1 MLTDLVDVLRG
12 AGLAVVER
20 PGWRTRGH
28 GQMSGVR
35 CVVLH
40 HTAGPATGEA
50 PSLGVVENGRPGLAG
65 PLAQLGPRP
74 LGHLVRRRRRALPPH
89 RRDLRALAGQTWAV
103 GVEAEATGRDPWPP
117 VQYSSYLRGAR
128 ALADHYDVPHSRVLG
143 HREIARPLG
152 RKIDPNFDLA
162 TFRAALTSQESILT
176 TPAGLWAAPIRNF
189 NGDVVSAQ
197 QILVG
202 TEARTADLQRQLAA
216 ARAEIAALTV
226 KVESITPGP
235 VTVTNPPVD
244 LRALAATVADVLA
257 ERLRG

>member
-1 MLTDLVDVLRG
+1 MLTGLADVLRG
-12 AGLAVVER
+12 AGVAVVER

-50 PSLGVVENGRPGLAG
+50 PSLGVVENGRPGLTG
-65 PLAQLGPRP
+65 PLAQLV
-74 LGHLVRRRRRALPPH
+74 LGRSGTWYVVA
-89 RRDLRALAGQTWAV
+89 AGLCHHTGATFEPWQGNAWAI
-103 GVEAEATGRDPWPP
+103 GIEAEATGRDPWPP

-128 ALADHYDVPHSRVLG
+128 ALADHYGVAHSRVLG

-152 RKIDPNFDLA
+152 RKTDPNFDLA
-162 TFRAALTSQESILT
+162 TFRAALTTQESTMT
-176 TPAGLWAAPIRNF
+176 TPAGVWAAPIRNF
-189 NGDVVSAQ
+189 NGDVVQAQ

-202 TEARTADLQRQLAA
+202 TEARVADLQRDLAA
-216 ARAEIAALTV
+216 ARAEITVLAA
-226 KVESITPGP
+226 KVDAVTPGP
-235 VTVTNPPVD
+235 VTVNNPPVD
-244 LRALAATVADVLA
+244 LRVLAATVADVLA

>member
-1 MLTDLVDVLRG
+1 MLTDLADVLRG
-12 AGLAVVER
+12 AGLTVVER

-50 PSLGVVENGRPGLAG
+50 PSLGVVENGRPDLPG
-65 PLAQLGPRP
+65 PLAQLV
-74 LGHLVRRRRRALPPH
+74 LGRSGTWYVVA
-89 RRDLRALAGQTWAV
+89 AGLCHHTGATFEPWQRNTWAV

-128 ALADHYDVPHSRVLG
+128 ALADHYGVPHSRVLG
-143 HREIARPLG
+143 HREIAAPLG
-152 RKIDPNFDLA
+152 RKTDPNFDLA
-162 TFRAALTSQESILT
+162 TFRAALTSQEDPMT
-176 TPAGLWAAPIRNF
+176 TPAGVWATPIRNF
-189 NGDVVSAQ
+189 NGDVVQAQ

-202 TEARTADLQRQLAA
+202 IEARVADLQRQLAA
-216 ARAEIAALTV
+216 ARAEITALSA
-226 KVESITPGP
+226 KVDGITPGP
-235 VTVTNPPVD
+235 VTVNNPPVD

-257 ERLRG
+257 ERLRA